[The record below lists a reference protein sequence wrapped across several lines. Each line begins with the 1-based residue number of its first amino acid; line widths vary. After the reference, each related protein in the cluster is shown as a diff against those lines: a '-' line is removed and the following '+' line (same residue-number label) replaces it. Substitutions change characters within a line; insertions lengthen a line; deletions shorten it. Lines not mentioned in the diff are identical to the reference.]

1 MAKFGE
7 LINEKQAVIFFY
19 EEYNGDKTMFSDAIS
34 QFSNRQELN
43 AIAIEFFKNQDLC
56 YALRLHKHNLPVLM
70 LYKEGEMIVREHIKN
85 TQHIVEL
92 ITEKL

>member
-19 EEYNGDKTMFSDAIS
+19 DEFNGNKNIFRDAIV

-43 AIAIEFFKNQDLC
+43 AIAIEFFKNEELC
-56 YALRLHKHNLPVLM
+56 SALRLHKHNLPVLM
-70 LYKEGEMIVREHIKN
+70 LYKEGQMIVREHIKTHSILWN
-85 TQHIVEL
+85 
-92 ITEKL
+92 

>member
-7 LINEKQAVIFFY
+7 LIQQKQVVIFFY
-19 EEYNGDKTMFSDAIS
+19 DEFNGSKNIFSDAIYK
-34 QFSNRQELN
+34 FSNRQELN
-43 AIAIEFFKNQDLC
+43 ATVIEYFKNEELC
-56 YALRLHKHNLPVLM
+56 TALRLHKHNLPVLM
-70 LYKEGEMIVREHIKN
+70 IYKEGQMIVREHIKN